1 MTGTHLSFLAL
12 DGIRLGR
19 PQDAG
24 ERAHLADC
32 AACAGY
38 LQAAEPA
45 PLPRPDWLSGAA
57 LAGALKDRAG
67 ASVRVDRARRSWF
80 WLLALAPAAGAAALW
95 LVALHPGPRPGE
107 TPAAAPGAATLKQGT
122 REKGTPAVRVFV
134 KRDERVFV
142 WDGKRPVRPD
152 DRLRLEVHRAGYRF
166 VSVAGLPRSGLPPQ
180 ILYQGPLDRGG
191 PLLPISFRV
200 DDRGTEEVLSVILG
214 RAPVPEQLHA
224 LAGPPDGEAETWR
237 QILLLEKRSRGAEA
251 ASPPETL
258 RGRPGTLSGSQ
269 K

>member
-1 MTGTHLSFLAL
+1 MTSTHLSFLAL

-38 LQAAEPA
+38 LQPA
-45 PLPRPDWLSGAA
+45 DPAGLPRPDWLSRAS
-57 LAGALKDRAG
+57 LAVGINDR
-67 ASVRVDRARRSWF
+67 SQSEARFHRGRRPWI

-95 LVALHPGPRPGE
+95 LVAPRPGPRPVE
-107 TPAAAPGAATLKQGT
+107 TPAAAPGAATLEQGT

-134 KRDERVFV
+134 KRDDRVFV

-180 ILYQGPLDRGG
+180 ILYQGPLDSGG

-214 RAPVPEQLHA
+214 RAPVPERLHA
-224 LAGPPDGEAETWR
+224 LAGPPDGEAQTWR
-237 QILLLEKRSRGAEA
+237 QILLLEKRSYRG
-251 ASPPETL
+251 
-258 RGRPGTLSGSQ
+258 GTP
-269 K
+269 